1 MFHYPVIRFVLYEFC
16 SEILSVAFMKWLLC
30 SFTCVVFTEPSFV
43 YSSYKSGQY
52 KDIGQVFGKVQHVR
66 DQLLYV
72 TVTGSCSKYLTVF
85 TMSLWEEVK
94 GFHWEICVLFAEV
107 SVCVCVE
114 ERSVL
119 SVGERAESWLMG
131 KGTLPAGSICPRVR
145 HQTFTST
152 HQLFSALHCQSVSMP
167 QWQMTNLDEGRERKG
182 NWRTGIGEKKK
193 GGSVK
198 EETDNLSDAGLNC
211 EPSEWRH
218 YRKV

>member
-94 GFHWEICVLFAEV
+94 GFHWEICVLFAE
-107 SVCVCVE
+107 CVCMCRGEKCVE
-114 ERSVL
+114 CR
-119 SVGERAESWLMG
+119 RESRELADG
-131 KGTLPAGSICPRVR
+131 QRHAACRFNLPASQASNFHIHTSIIQRP
-145 HQTFTST
+145 
-152 HQLFSALHCQSVSMP
+152 AL
-167 QWQMTNLDEGRERKG
+167 
-182 NWRTGIGEKKK
+182 
-193 GGSVK
+193 
-198 EETDNLSDAGLNC
+198 
-211 EPSEWRH
+211 SEC
-218 YRKV
+218 